1 MIQQHHGVVIAPVA
15 LGPILSVDVR
25 VERPDMPRGDADD
38 VSQFR
43 VSDGGTIHTR
53 YRWPSRAAPMRAYI
67 VEISAKLIIR
77 SDTDPEQLPADIYS
91 QITEF
96 IRNDDDLLDLE
107 VHAVPLPADL
117 SGSAPH

>member
-1 MIQQHHGVVIAPVA
+1 MAVDAQTIPRPQG
-15 LGPILSVDVR
+15 IL
-25 VERPDMPRGDADD
+25 PRI
-38 VSQFR
+38 R
-43 VSDGGTIHTR
+43 GTFANCHTGRTRRTR

-77 SDTDPEQLPADIYS
+77 SDTDPEELPADIYS
-91 QITEF
+91 QIAEF